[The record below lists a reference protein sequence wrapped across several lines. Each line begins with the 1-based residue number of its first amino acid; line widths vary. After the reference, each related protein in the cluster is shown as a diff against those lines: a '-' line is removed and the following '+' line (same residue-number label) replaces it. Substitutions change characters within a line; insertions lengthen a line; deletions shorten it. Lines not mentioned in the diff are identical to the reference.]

1 VSADPRSSAT
11 SLASALVDQLPLAAC
26 VLDESRIVA
35 VNERLCSLLG
45 RTKEQIVGAP
55 DALQTVLIPI
65 SRKSGV
71 AERAVDEMD
80 LVGRGSDGAP
90 IPLRGRI
97 SPFPLAGPGAVLIV
111 CTDERGL
118 ARTAQIVRGLV
129 DAAVAAQREQTA
141 LGLFRSVR
149 DRLAQLGLLV
159 NFNEIS
165 GQAVHTLDLGEGPG
179 GLSALRQRWA
189 HDIPVEAFRALLPRK
204 GHASQG
210 NLIEDLPGLIAKAL
224 GKRRDEVDPTIPS
237 RAIYAI
243 IPVSGEG
250 PSYALSA
257 TGSGLDAT
265 VASAFGLFGQQVGAF
280 LEQIRRIEELDR
292 KNRELAAVN
301 EVARASAALGSAD
314 SLRQAL
320 DRFAE
325 VAGVERTAILRR
337 EEDSLELAAQRGFE
351 GHEFAAVLQSV
362 AIDRELPWTDA
373 ALAGD
378 PVLFTL
384 LPDGKVQ
391 SKSLRLQTPPGGVI
405 PLALAQRQAEH
416 NGVALPLKVGE
427 RVHGVLVAVKRETLE
442 REDLR
447 LLNTLAAQL
456 AVSLL
461 NVMLFQQTQR
471 RVEELSNLLELGQ
484 TALGN
489 FDLQRILDAGAR
501 VAVRIL
507 RCTASYIW
515 LPDSTGTSLKVEAF
529 HDPDAIDGGA
539 RELVF
544 PLSRRSMVTL
554 AFASRQ
560 PQAALDALTDSRI
573 DPELVRRIPAR
584 SILAVPLVSHDVAVG
599 ALALLTRGDRILG
612 AQDVRL
618 ATHVAQLLSAA
629 VVSSDIVARERRRAD
644 ELGLLQQI
652 STALAGKLDRQE
664 LFVSALSRALQL
676 FDADVAAVYEREGA
690 ELRLSF
696 TQAKEGTA
704 HGFPQRAPL
713 ERFGLAEQN
722 HAAPRGFEVDRTT
735 GLRHALCAPMPGPA
749 GSPGGA
755 FCLARR
761 KERPFSA
768 DEARIAHALAA
779 QLSVAL
785 SNARLYAE
793 ERTRAEEMTSL
804 YELSRSVAGSL
815 EIVPLLN
822 AAGERLRK
830 LVDASNWFV
839 LLLDPE
845 KKTLRSIACSPQ
857 HAQFMR
863 DVVLRVSDPS
873 LAAETVRKRR
883 PVQERYLEDSALASA
898 ELARHFGQRAV
909 LGVPLIAGDEVLG
922 AVILGDVREPRVFG
936 DAEIKRVVAGAQQ
949 IALAVLSARLY
960 EDLRRSYAELARTQ
974 AELIERERLAA
985 LGELSASIAHEVRN
999 PLGVIFNSIGSLRR
1013 LVEPKGD
1020 VKLLLDILSEESERL
1035 NHMVGDLLDYSRPIQ
1050 PALQPVALAP
1060 LFEEAVAAVRKS
1072 VPHNEAIDVHTSIAP
1087 AVATV
1092 RADSR
1097 LLRQAIVNLVTNAF
1111 QAMPRGGSV
1120 TLSAS
1125 EVVSDGGHLARIAV
1139 RDTGTGIPRDDRDRV
1154 FQAFF
1159 TTKPTGTGLGLAV
1172 VRRIAEGHGGR
1183 VQLAEIEQ
1191 GAEFQLLLPL

>member
-11 SLASALVDQLPLAAC
+11 SLAGALVDQLPLAAC

-45 RTKEQIVGAP
+45 RSKEQIVSAP
-55 DALQTVLIPI
+55 DALQTVLIPL
-65 SRKSGV
+65 SRKAGA

-80 LVGRGSDGAP
+80 LVGRGADGAP

-97 SPFPLAGPGAVLIV
+97 SPFPLAGPGAILIV

-129 DAAVAAQREQTA
+129 DAAVAAQREQTP
-141 LGLFRSVR
+141 LGLFRSIR

-165 GQAVHTLDLGEGPG
+165 GQTVHTLDLGDGPG

-189 HDIPVEAFRALLPRK
+189 HDIPIEAFRALLPRK

-224 GKRRDEVDPTIPS
+224 GKRRDEIDPTIPS

-243 IPVSGEG
+243 IPVSGDG
-250 PSYALSA
+250 PYYALSA
-257 TGSGLDAT
+257 TGAGLDAT

-301 EVARASAALGSAD
+301 DVARASAALGYAD
-314 SLRQAL
+314 PLRQAL

-351 GHEFAAVLQSV
+351 GREFAAVLQSV
-362 AIDRELPWTDA
+362 AIDRELPWTEA

-384 LPDGKVQ
+384 LPDGNVR
-391 SKSLRLQTPPGGVI
+391 SASLRLQTPPGGVI
-405 PLALAQRQAEH
+405 PLALAQRQVEH
-416 NGVALPLKVGE
+416 NGVVLPLKMGD
-427 RVHGVLVAVKRETLE
+427 RVHGVLIAVKKETLE

-489 FDLQRILDAGAR
+489 FDLHRILDAGAR

-515 LPDSTGTSLKVEAF
+515 LPDATGTNLRVEACF
-529 HDPDAIDGGA
+529 DPEFPDGSAVGI
-539 RELVF
+539 VF
-544 PLSRRSMVTL
+544 PLSRRSMTTL
-554 AFASRQ
+554 AFATRQ
-560 PQAALDALTDSRI
+560 PQAALDAQTDPRI
-573 DPELVRRIPAR
+573 DAELVRRIPAR
-584 SILAVPLVSHDVAVG
+584 SILAVPLVSHDVSVG
-599 ALALLTRGDRILG
+599 ALSFLTRGERILG

-629 VVSSDIVARERRRAD
+629 VASSDIVARERRRAD
-644 ELGLLQQI
+644 ELALLQQI
-652 STALAGKLDRQE
+652 STALAGKLDRRE

-676 FDADVAAVYEREGA
+676 FDADVAAVYEREGD

-696 TQAKEGTA
+696 AQGKEVA
-704 HGFPQRAPL
+704 EHGFPDRAPL
-713 ERFGLAEQN
+713 ELFGLAGEH
-722 HAAPRGFEVDRTT
+722 HAFQRQLELDRST
-735 GLRHALCAPMPGPA
+735 GLRHVLCAPMPGPA

-755 FCLARR
+755 FCVARR
-761 KERPFSA
+761 AERPFSP
-768 DEARIAHALAA
+768 DEARIADALSA

-804 YELSRSVAGSL
+804 YELSRATAGSL

-839 LLLDPE
+839 LLLDE
-845 KKTLRSIACSPQ
+845 KKKALRSIACSPQ
-857 HAQFMR
+857 HEYFMR
-863 DVVLRVSDPS
+863 DVVLHVSDS
-873 LAAETVRKRR
+873 SIAVEAVRSRR
-883 PVQERYLEDSALASA
+883 PVQEAHA
-898 ELARHFGQRAV
+898 EHSSRANPRLVGHFGERA
-909 LGVPLIAGDEVLG
+909 LLAVPLIAGDEVLG
-922 AVILGDVREPRVFG
+922 AVMLDDVREERVFSE
-936 DAEIKRVVAGAQQ
+936 AEITRVMAGAQQ
-949 IALAVLSARLY
+949 IALAVLSGRLY

-1072 VPHNEAIDVHTSIAP
+1072 VANGDGIDVHTSIAP

-1097 LLRQAIVNLVTNAF
+1097 LLRQALVNLVTNAF

-1120 TLSAS
+1120 TLSATD
-1125 EVVSDGGHLARIAV
+1125 VVSDTGPLARISV
-1139 RDTGTGIPRDDRDRV
+1139 RDTGSGIPRDDRDRV

-1183 VQLAEIEQ
+1183 VQLAEIDQ

>member
-1 VSADPRSSAT
+1 MSRNPVASERSVAEVV
-11 SLASALVDQLPLAAC
+11 VDQLPLAAC
-26 VLDESRIVA
+26 VLDETRIVA
-35 VNERLCSLLG
+35 ANERLCSLLG
-45 RTKEQIVGAP
+45 LPREKIVGVS
-55 DALQTVLIPI
+55 DALQTVLIPV
-65 SRKSGV
+65 SRKAGA

-90 IPLRGRI
+90 IPLRGKI

-129 DAAVAAQREQTA
+129 DAAVAAQREQTTT
-141 LGLFRSVR
+141 GLFRSVR

-165 GQAVHTLDLGEGPG
+165 GQTVHTLDLGDDHG
-179 GLSALRQRWA
+179 SVNALRQRWA
-189 HDIPVEAFRALLPRK
+189 HEIPVEAFRALLPRK

-210 NLIEDLPGLIAKAL
+210 NLIEDLPGLIAKAQ

-243 IPVSGEG
+243 IPVSGDG

-257 TGSGLDAT
+257 TGAGLDAT

-320 DRFAE
+320 ERFAE

-351 GHEFAAVLQSV
+351 GHEFAALLQSV

-384 LPDGKVQ
+384 TPDGSVR
-391 SKSLRLQTPPGGVI
+391 SASLRLQTPPGGVL
-405 PLALAQRQAEH
+405 PLGRGQRQGEH
-416 NGVALPLKVGE
+416 NGVVLPLKVGE
-427 RVHGVLVAVKRETLE
+427 RVHGVLVAVKHDTLE

-447 LLNTLAAQL
+447 LLSTLAAQL

-489 FDLQRILDAGAR
+489 FDLHRILEAGAR

-515 LPDSTGTSLKVEAF
+515 LPDPTGTMLRMEAF
-529 HDPDAIDGGA
+529 HDPDVPEGGA
-539 RELVF
+539 EGLVL
-544 PLSRRSMVTL
+544 PLSRRSMMTL
-554 AFASRQ
+554 AFATRQ
-560 PQAALDALTDSRI
+560 PQAALDAQSDVCI
-573 DPELVRRIPAR
+573 DRDLVQRFPAR
-584 SILAVPLVSHDVAVG
+584 SVLAVPLVSHDVSVG
-599 ALALLTRGDRILG
+599 ALALLTRGDRIFG

-644 ELGLLQQI
+644 ELALLQQI
-652 STALAGKLDRQE
+652 STALAGRLDRQE

-676 FDADVAAVYEREGA
+676 FDADVAAVYERDGD
-690 ELRLSF
+690 ELKLSF
-696 TQAKEGTA
+696 TQSKDGIAV
-704 HGFPQRAPL
+704 GFPEHAPK
-713 ERFGLAEQN
+713 GCCDGSAE
-722 HAAPRGFEVDRTT
+722 TT
-735 GLRHALCAPMPGPA
+735 AQLGTMKLPPESGVRHSLCAPMPGPGA
-749 GSPGGA
+749 SPGGV

-761 KERPFSA
+761 SERAFSP

-785 SNARLYAE
+785 SNARLYASE
-793 ERTRAEEMTSL
+793 VARAEEMTL
-804 YELSRSVAGSL
+804 LFELSRSVAGSL
-815 EIVPLLN
+815 EIIPLLQ

-839 LLLDPE
+839 LLLDPS

-857 HAQFMR
+857 HAEFMR
-863 DVVLRVSDPS
+863 DVVLHVGEQS
-873 LAAETVRKRR
+873 LAVECVRTRR
-883 PVQERYLEDSALASA
+883 PVQETHADGSPRANPRLV
-898 ELARHFGQRAV
+898 RHFGQLA
-909 LGVPLIAGDEVLG
+909 LLAIPLIARDEVLG
-922 AVILGDVREPRVFG
+922 AVMLDDVREPRVFS

-949 IALAVLSARLY
+949 IALAVLSARLF

-974 AELIERERLAA
+974 ASLIERERLAA

-1013 LVEPKGD
+1013 LVEPRGD
-1020 VKLLLDILSEESERL
+1020 VKLLLDIIGEESERL

-1060 LFEEAVAAVRKS
+1060 LFDEAVASVRTS
-1072 VPHNEAIDVHTSIAP
+1072 VQSDGIDVHVSIAP
-1087 AVATV
+1087 SVATV
-1092 RADSR
+1092 RADAR
-1097 LLRQAIVNLVTNAF
+1097 LLRQALVNLITNAF
-1111 QAMPRGGSV
+1111 QAMPRGGSLTV
-1120 TLSAS
+1120 SATD
-1125 EVVSDGGHLARIAV
+1125 VLADGGQLARISV
-1139 RDTGTGIPRDDRDRV
+1139 RDTGVGIPRDDRERV
-1154 FQAFF
+1154 FHAFF

-1183 VQLAEIEQ
+1183 VQLAEVEP
-1191 GAEFQLLLPL
+1191 GAEFQLFLPM